1 MSVVVPDL
9 GSKTVSVVAVHS
21 QKVLPFPAVNALLDR
36 RPVDAKTFGAL
47 KKINNQFIFFC
58 HRAHL
63 ERWLIQGRLTEGE
76 VSLPLNSLY

>member
-1 MSVVVPDL
+1 MSVAVPDL
-9 GSKTVSVVAVHS
+9 RSKTVSVVAVHG

-47 KKINNQFIFFC
+47 KKINNELIFLSS
-58 HRAHL
+58 AHL

-76 VSLPLNSLY
+76 VSLLLTSLY